1 MILQI
6 LYEILMVLLRSA
18 VAVVVLFIISRI
30 TGERQI
36 SQLTFY
42 DYIVGITIGSIA
54 AMAVE
59 TDISIWLIIA
69 SMIIFGGF
77 TILLALLTNKSIVLR
92 RWLTGKPT
100 VMIYNGKIIKKS
112 LKKHHYD
119 INDLLLECRLK
130 GYFDIS
136 QIQCAVMETNGE
148 MSVLPKAEYHPL
160 TPSDVKQPVKAEYLL
175 YNLIIDGKIMTRNL
189 KAYGKDEKWLKSML
203 KKQNVGKVSDV
214 LLCVGDNSDNISVFK
229 EEEKL
234 PHDNFFM

>member
-1 MILQI
+1 MEIFR
-6 LYEILMVLLRSA
+6 EILMVLLRSVISVIA
-18 VAVVVLFIISRI
+18 LFIISRI

-59 TDISIWLIIA
+59 TDIELWLILLA
-69 SMIIFGGF
+69 MLIFGGF
-77 TILLALLTNKSIVLR
+77 TILLAVLTNKSIVCR
-92 RWLTGKPT
+92 RLLTGKPT

-112 LKKHHYD
+112 LNKHHYD

-136 QIQCAVMETNGE
+136 QIQCAVMETNGQ

-160 TPSDVKQPVKAEYLL
+160 TPNDMKQPVQAEDLL
-175 YNLIIDGKIMTRNL
+175 YNLIIDGKVMTRNL
-189 KAYGKDEKWLKSML
+189 KAYGKDEKWLKNML
-203 KKQNVGKVSDV
+203 KKKNIKSTGEV
-214 LLCVGDNSDNISVFK
+214 LLCVGDNQNNISVFK
-229 EEEKL
+229 EEENL
-234 PHDNFFM
+234 PHDDFFM

>member
-1 MILQI
+1 MEILH
-6 LYEILMVLLRSA
+6 EILMVLLRSVIA
-18 VAVVVLFIISRI
+18 VIALFIISRV

-59 TDISIWLIIA
+59 TDIELWLILLA
-69 SMIIFGGF
+69 MLIFGGF
-77 TILLALLTNKSIVLR
+77 TILLALLTNKSMVLR
-92 RWLTGKPT
+92 RMLTGKPL

-160 TPSDVKQPVKAEYLL
+160 TPSDVKQPVKAESLL
-175 YNLIIDGKIMTRNL
+175 YNLIIDGKVMTRNL
-189 KAYGKDEKWLKSML
+189 KAYGKDEKWLKNML
-203 KKQNVGKVSDV
+203 KKQNVNKFSDV
-214 LLCVGDNSDNISVFK
+214 LLCVGDNSDNISVFR

-234 PHDNFFM
+234 PHDDFFM